1 MNCPTAQGAVNL
13 WGSKFSTAKSWKQK
27 QERLTWQPGTE
38 SMNTVTSPPGPMA
51 NSVYVVAPHNSYP
64 VAPGTVTQM
73 HLYPGHQPQ
82 VHVISGNMP
91 GLVPAVTELP
101 AQRVLKKGQ
110 VLGAIQILIGL
121 VHISLGSI
129 MITNLYSNYVPI
141 SLYGGFPF
149 WGGIWF
155 IISGSLSVAAETQP
169 NSSCLLNGSVGLNI
183 FSAVCSAVGIML
195 FITEICVSAG
205 YVYPNDYPYQGNLG
219 VSTSLAISSVLLIF
233 CLLELS
239 IASVSSHF
247 GCQVACCHY
256 NNPGVV
262 IPNVYATNPVVI
274 PEPPNPIPSYS
285 EVVQDSR

>member
-1 MNCPTAQGAVNL
+1 MEPE
-13 WGSKFSTAKSWKQK
+13 
-27 QERLTWQPGTE
+27 QERLTWQPGTV
-38 SMNTVTSPPGPMA
+38 SMNTVTSPGPMA
-51 NSVYVVAPHNSYP
+51 NSVYVVAPPNSYP
-64 VAPGTVTQM
+64 VVPGTVPQM
-73 HLYPGHQPQ
+73 PIYPSNQPQ
-82 VHVISGNMP
+82 VHVISGHLP
-91 GLVPAVTELP
+91 GLVPAMTEPP

-121 VHISLGSI
+121 VHIGLGSI
-129 MITNLYSNYVPI
+129 MITNLFSHYTPV

-169 NSSCLLNGSVGLNI
+169 NSPCLLNGSVGLNI
-183 FSAVCSAVGIML
+183 FSAICSAVGIML
-195 FITEICVSAG
+195 FITDISISSG
-205 YVYPNDYPYQGNLG
+205 YIYPSYYPYQENLG
-219 VSTSLAISSVLLIF
+219 VRTGVAISSVLLIF

-262 IPNVYATNPVVI
+262 IPNVYAANPVVI